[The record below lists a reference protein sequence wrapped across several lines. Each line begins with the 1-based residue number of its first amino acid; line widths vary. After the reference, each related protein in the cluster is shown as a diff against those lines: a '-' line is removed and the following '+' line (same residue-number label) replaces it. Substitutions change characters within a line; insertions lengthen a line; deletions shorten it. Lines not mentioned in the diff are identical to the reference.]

1 MSRAKLHHMA
11 DWGGWGTCSCRQ
23 IYILEKK
30 KNAFLLKFLAGF
42 PSRIIFPENHSMGEK
57 KKKNDATFHFQEQ

>member
-11 DWGGWGTCSCRQ
+11 DWGGGGLVLADKFT
-23 IYILEKK
+23 YLKKKK

-57 KKKNDATFHFQEQ
+57 KKNDVTFHFQEQ